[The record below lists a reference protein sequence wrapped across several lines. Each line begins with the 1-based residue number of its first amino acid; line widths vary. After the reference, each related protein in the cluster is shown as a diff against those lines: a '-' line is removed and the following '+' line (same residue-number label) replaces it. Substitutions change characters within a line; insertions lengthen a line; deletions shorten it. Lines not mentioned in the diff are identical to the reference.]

1 MTRYQGT
8 ITKIN
13 RNAGYAWISRKT
25 VCFESGEPADLQ
37 TGKDII
43 LYPKDCDF
51 EYEVDTIVSFELTN
65 DSTRTN
71 AYRALVANAVSKNG
85 VADFSRHGIDLH
97 IDSTAIEHPSVPMRW
112 CLSSVMHAHIIAG
125 LREGKGYAVLL
136 RARKAR
142 DDESGY
148 HEIREI
154 KGWNQ
159 PFSIVGFSRP
169 GDWIVDIIL
178 FERENQSSGED
189 TSNALKLALRNELL
203 QTRSGLQGK
212 YERSIPAP
220 SDINL
225 SAHHSS
231 RLKVMRFDSDRFG
244 VAISATS
251 LKVSVPSGI
260 FAKEPPAAV
269 KAYLNYFFKTKVV
282 DECDIR
288 GRWLWMTPGVVP
300 WLLLEGF
307 KRILYSLG
315 AIIALLL
322 AIKGSGKAFLYTFKP
337 QVNFDILEGY
347 ESTLDIDEEDGVL
360 VLQLAGP
367 WNQRTGLWYTP
378 LAIMLYTL
386 LAWIGFHLLL
396 LVGTVLKG
404 AYTALVSIKLPPG
417 NTTNQ
422 IIFVVVLSALLFGYM
437 RWRQHRKATVAA
449 RQTKAVARRRQAKL
463 NRKKRQE
470 QRTLA
475 AATRQAVL
483 AEQNAA
489 ALVCGDAPAAVTLTA
504 LPLSMQSP
512 GMWFGAA
519 KRQVCKPFG
528 G

>member
-25 VCFESGEPADLQ
+25 VCFKSGEPADLQ

-43 LYPKDCDF
+43 IYPKDCDF
-51 EYEVDTIVSFELTN
+51 EYEVDMIVRFELTN
-65 DSTRTN
+65 DSTRAH

-97 IDSTAIEHPSVPMRW
+97 IDNTAIEHPSVPMRW
-112 CLSSVMHAHIIAG
+112 CFSATMHAHVVAG

-142 DDESGY
+142 DDEYGY

-178 FERENQSSGED
+178 FERENQSDGED
-189 TSNALKLALRNELL
+189 TSNALKLALRNRLL
-203 QTRSGLQGK
+203 VIHKGLVSK
-212 YERSIPAP
+212 YERFIPTPA
-220 SDINL
+220 DIGL
-225 SAHHSS
+225 SGHHSR
-231 RLKVMRFDSDRFG
+231 RLKVSESGYTGFG
-244 VAISATS
+244 VAISTTS
-251 LKVSVPSGI
+251 LKVSVPRDI
-260 FAKEPPAAV
+260 FAKEPSPAV
-269 KAYLNYFFKTKVV
+269 KAYLNYFSKTTVV
-282 DECDIR
+282 DECAIR
-288 GRWLWMTPGVVP
+288 GRWLWMIPGVVP

-307 KRILYSLG
+307 KRILNSLG

-337 QVNFDILEGY
+337 QVNFHQILSGY
-347 ESTLDIDEEDGVL
+347 DSNLETTKNKYGAV
-360 VLQLAGP
+360 VFQLTGP
-367 WNQRTGLWYTP
+367 WNRPNGLWYTP
-378 LAIMLYTL
+378 LAIMIYAL
-386 LAWIGFHLLL
+386 LAWLGFHLLL
-396 LVGTVLKG
+396 LVGTVAKG
-404 AYTALVSIKLPPG
+404 VFLALVSSKLPSG
-417 NTTNQ
+417 NYTNQ
-422 IIFVVVLSALLFGYM
+422 IIFGMAVFALFFGFM
-437 RWRQHRKATVAA
+437 RWRQHRKATADA
-449 RQTKAVARRRQAKL
+449 RWTRRRQARK
-463 NRKKRQE
+463 NREKRQE